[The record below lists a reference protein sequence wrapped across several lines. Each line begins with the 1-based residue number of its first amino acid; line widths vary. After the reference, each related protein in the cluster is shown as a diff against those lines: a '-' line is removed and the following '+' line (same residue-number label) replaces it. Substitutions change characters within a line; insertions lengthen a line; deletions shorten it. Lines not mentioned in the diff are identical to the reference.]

1 MRPLVARFRFDQLA
15 LAFVLSVV
23 VALACDRPIGAE
35 QRIPWT
41 LSRVEGAP
49 EEPLPFQAVEA
60 FGGKEFET
68 PTCLVPLPGT
78 DRFFVGEISGRIYS
92 FRKSLPN
99 EPASLALDLGQSQ
112 ATGERRSA
120 RGEVHGAI
128 YDLAFH
134 PQVQKN
140 RQLFITYS
148 VTGEKALVRVSRFE
162 LDTTDPARIRPGSEV
177 EVLTWD
183 TQGHSG
189 GCLRFGPDGYLYI
202 TTGDGSNPQPPDLL
216 DAGQD
221 ISNLLASVLRIDVD
235 RTDGDRHYLIPE
247 DNPFVDRPGARP
259 EVWAFGLRNAWKMDF
274 DQQTG
279 HLWLAD
285 VGWETWEMIHRIV
298 RGGNYGWPIVEG
310 PMPLRTEV
318 PVGPTPILPPILSLS
333 RSESHSV
340 TGGIVYRG
348 DKFPELA
355 GSFLYGCYRM
365 GTIWSLPVTDGRYDG
380 VRKLA
385 QTPLRIVAFAQDAD
399 GEIYVMDHDFTG
411 KIYQLTRTPKTYDPA
426 KFPRRLSET
435 GLFNS
440 VRDLEPAPGV
450 VPYELNAE
458 PWMDGAVAHR
468 LIALPNHQQIMGN
481 SAEQS
486 TPWQF
491 PEGTVLVRTLMLHS
505 PGMDPMHI
513 ETQLL
518 HREAGSWRAY
528 SYWWNTAQ
536 DDAQLVPASGAKKTF
551 VAPSASDGQ
560 GTDAPSGQKQ
570 QTWRILRRNECF
582 TCHSAAMG
590 TVLGFQPEQLDR
602 PVSQGGADIDQLKRL
617 KYLGL
622 FDASADLSPS
632 SAGRLTD
639 PYDAHADLNERA
651 RSYLHVNCS
660 MCHNPRGEPWV
671 MIHTQKHLTLQESKI
686 LAEPTLG
693 SFGIS
698 GARIASPRDP
708 FGSVLLYRIAKLGI
722 GRMPHTGSQVVDS
735 RAVKLLHDWIISL
748 DPPETLPPVVSPPT
762 TVQALAALFQEG
774 ITVEEQDRAIQQ
786 LLETTHGALALATH
800 LHRGT
805 LSSSQQDRIV
815 QLSQSVPSANR
826 QTLFETFVPESQRR
840 QRLGPDIVPED
851 ILKHVGD
858 SERGKQIYHSDA
870 ARCRTCH
877 EPDLDGHTLGADLK
891 QLSKNYSRA
900 EILHHILEP
909 SDKIAPEHT
918 PYLLVTSAGL
928 THAGLLVEKSAEEIV
943 LLTAQ
948 KQLLRVP
955 SDEVELLEKQRISMM
970 PERLLS
976 DMTAQEAAD
985 LLAYLQSLR

>member
-1 MRPLVARFRFDQLA
+1 
-15 LAFVLSVV
+15 
-23 VALACDRPIGAE
+23 
-35 QRIPWT
+35 
-41 LSRVEGAP
+41 
-49 EEPLPFQAVEA
+49 
-60 FGGKEFET
+60 
-68 PTCLVPLPGT
+68 
-78 DRFFVGEISGRIYS
+78 
-92 FRKSLPN
+92 
-99 EPASLALDLGQSQ
+99 
-112 ATGERRSA
+112 
-120 RGEVHGAI
+120 
-128 YDLAFH
+128 
-134 PQVQKN
+134 
-140 RQLFITYS
+140 
-148 VTGEKALVRVSRFE
+148 
-162 LDTTDPARIRPGSEV
+162 
-177 EVLTWD
+177 
-183 TQGHSG
+183 
-189 GCLRFGPDGYLYI
+189 
-202 TTGDGSNPQPPDLL
+202 
-216 DAGQD
+216 
-221 ISNLLASVLRIDVD
+221 
-235 RTDGDRHYLIPE
+235 
-247 DNPFVDRPGARP
+247 
-259 EVWAFGLRNAWKMDF
+259 MDF

-298 RGGNYGWPIVEG
+298 RGGNYGWPIMEG

-318 PVGPTPILPPILSLS
+318 PVGPTPILPPIHSLS
-333 RSESHSV
+333 RSQSHSV
-340 TGGIVYRG
+340 TGGIVYHG

-365 GTIWSLPVTDGRYDG
+365 GTIWTLPVTDGRYEG
-380 VRKLA
+380 ERKLA
-385 QTPLRIVAFAQDAD
+385 QSSLRIVAFAQDAD

-411 KIYQLTRTPKTYDPA
+411 KIYKLVRAPTTYDPA
-426 KFPRRLSET
+426 NFPRRLSET

-468 LIALPNHQQIMGN
+468 LIALPDRQQIMGAP
-481 SAEQS
+481 AEQS
-486 TPWQF
+486 SPWQF
-491 PEGTVLVRTLMLHS
+491 PEGTVLVRTLMLPF
-505 PGMDPMHI
+505 PGLDPMRI

-528 SYWWNTAQ
+528 SYRWNDAQ
-536 DDAQLVPASGAKKTF
+536 DDAELVPASGSKEIF
-551 VAPSASDGQ
+551 FLPAPGE
-560 GTDAPSGQKQ
+560 PSGQKQ

-590 TVLGFQPEQLDR
+590 TLLGFQPEQLDR
-602 PVSQGGADIDQLKRL
+602 TLSQGGADIDQLQWL
-617 KYLGL
+617 DSLGL
-622 FDASADLSPS
+622 FDASADLSLS

-686 LAEPTLG
+686 LAKPTLG
-693 SFGIS
+693 SFGIAD
-698 GARIASPRDP
+698 ARIASPRDP
-708 FGSVLLYRIAKLGI
+708 FGSVLLYRIAKLSI

-735 RAVKLLHDWIISL
+735 QAVKLLHDWIVSL

-762 TVQALAALFQEG
+762 TVQALAILFQEG

-815 QLSQSVPSANR
+815 QLSQSIPNAYR

-955 SDEVELLEKQRISMM
+955 SGEVELLEKQRISMM